1 MVVCYRKIYNIS
13 IYFYEPCELIL
24 DQIKE
29 GRRFTPIFRRLTFLV
44 AFGVVL
50 VELCVIVYVRV
61 ASPCQ
66 HNHNDVL
73 VSKSHRADVVPG
85 TTCKRRR
92 ECLYVTVGP
101 LCL

>member
-1 MVVCYRKIYNIS
+1 MYVHVT
-13 IYFYEPCELIL
+13 
-24 DQIKE
+24 KE
-29 GRRFTPIFRRLTFLV
+29 GRTFTPIFSRLTFLV

-61 ASPCQ
+61 ASPLARQ

-73 VSKSHRADVVPG
+73 VSKSRRADDVPRIMR
-85 TTCKRRR
+85 KRRC
-92 ECLYVTVGP
+92 ECPYVTVGP